1 MQHIKMLTG
10 DAVAIAIETCKQL
23 SLGTNVYDSE
33 RLIGSSMSGSDVRD
47 FIEGADG
54 FAEVFPEH
62 KYQVPTII
70 YRYFTLFVPN
80 STQVV
85 SMLQERGHP
94 TAMTGDVCLTFSCSF
109 WLDLINRA
117 QSH

>member
-33 RLIGSSMSGSDVRD
+33 RLIGGSMAGSDVRD
-47 FIEGADG
+47 FIEAADG

-62 KYQVPTII
+62 KYQVDMTHCLDISRVNSHKLCLGRFYASGTRSPHSDDW
-70 YRYFTLFVPN
+70 RCMFFLFL
-80 STQVV
+80 
-85 SMLQERGHP
+85 LQ
-94 TAMTGDVCLTFSCSF
+94 L
-109 WLDLINRA
+109 L
-117 QSH
+117 